1 MKPRPTAIY
10 GFTLIELMISAVLVA
25 MMGVLIM
32 ASIHSS
38 VVSKDSA
45 EKLSQRF
52 QEGNQ
57 AIARMSREIS
67 MAYLS
72 KNFNSTDPSYLTQF
86 KGKKDSLFFSA
97 FGHVVHQKDAKESD
111 EQVLGYYLAPDKQ
124 GNQALMRRMHPDLN
138 TDVEHGGR
146 SQVLCPNVTK
156 LEFSYYDN
164 NLDQW
169 LDTWLADPTM
179 QPNTGNIR
187 AAPKGEGKTNDAT
200 KSWRLPSIVK
210 ITMTVLLEENR
221 EMTWMSMAEIAMQDP
236 LDLN

>member
-38 VVSKDSA
+38 VASKDSA

-72 KNFNSTDPSYLTQF
+72 KILTHLIQAI
-86 KGKKDSLFFSA
+86 SLSLREKRIVYFL
-97 FGHVVHQKDAKESD
+97 VPLVIW
-111 EQVLGYYLAPDKQ
+111 
-124 GNQALMRRMHPDLN
+124 
-138 TDVEHGGR
+138 
-146 SQVLCPNVTK
+146 C
-156 LEFSYYDN
+156 
-164 NLDQW
+164 
-169 LDTWLADPTM
+169 
-179 QPNTGNIR
+179 IR
-187 AAPKGEGKTNDAT
+187 KTPKRAMSKCWAII
-200 KSWRLPSIVK
+200 WR
-210 ITMTVLLEENR
+210 
-221 EMTWMSMAEIAMQDP
+221 
-236 LDLN
+236 